1 MTHSVRM
8 HAHTP
13 AGDRPPISKDEPMTT
28 QTNTPKLLDNSRVPV
43 QAKLAA
49 AWTSLM
55 FLVIYIDY
63 FHLYQ
68 PGEIDS
74 IRGGVIFEFDINAAL
89 MSIFFAIIAVPA
101 VMVLLC
107 MTLPPPVNRTTNL
120 VVASLYIP
128 AVVVNFVGAPSDWAF
143 YYALTIGVE
152 VLLLAFILR
161 SAWTWPRALAV
172 PASPMTTDL
181 RQGLRQ

>member
-1 MTHSVRM
+1 MTIRPKAPNVL
-8 HAHTP
+8 HAP
-13 AGDRPPISKDEPMTT
+13 
-28 QTNTPKLLDNSRVPV
+28 LVPV

-68 PGEIDS
+68 PGEIDL
-74 IRGGVIFEFDINAAL
+74 IRDGVIFEFDISGTL
-89 MSIFFAIIAVPA
+89 MSIFFVVIAIPA
-101 VMVLLC
+101 LMVMLS
-107 MTLPPPVNRTTNL
+107 MALPAPVNRVTNL

-128 AVVVNFVGAPSDWAF
+128 VMVFNAAGATWDYAF

-152 VLLLAFILR
+152 VLILVFILH
-161 SAWTWPRALAV
+161 SAWTWPRTPAV
-172 PASPMTTDL
+172 PAGPATTDR
-181 RQGLRQ
+181 RQSVSV

>member
-1 MTHSVRM
+1 MRTPQSQTARENPPSRSALEDRRM
-8 HAHTP
+8 
-13 AGDRPPISKDEPMTT
+13 
-28 QTNTPKLLDNSRVPV
+28 PV

-68 PGEIDS
+68 PGQIDE
-74 IRGGVIFEFDINAAL
+74 IRGGVIFGLDISGTL
-89 MSIFFAIIAVPA
+89 MSIFFVIIAITA
-101 VMVLLC
+101 LMVMLS
-107 MTLPPPVNRTTNL
+107 MTLPARANRVTNL
-120 VVASLYIP
+120 VVASIYIP
-128 AVVVNFVGAPSDWAF
+128 IMVFNAAGAPWDYAF

-161 SAWTWPRALAV
+161 SAGTWPRRM
-172 PASPMTTDL
+172 ASPATLAASLDTEPH
-181 RQGLRQ
+181 RTPQQA